1 MPNDADV
8 PFRVL
13 FESGPSLCLVLT
25 PADFTIIAVT
35 DAYLRATMT
44 ERGTIMGR
52 KLFDVFPDDPNEPG
66 ADGVRNLHQ
75 SLDRVTRNRRADIMA
90 VQRYPVRRP
99 EAEGGGFEERFWSP
113 INSPVFND
121 DGELALIIHRV
132 EDVTAF
138 VHTKRHAGKEQEAWD
153 MLESRAQHMEAEIAL
168 RDYDRLRADELRE
181 TLERLKVSED
191 AARQAQE
198 DAEHAQDEAV
208 QANLAKDQFLAALS
222 HELRTPLTPV
232 LMTASVLCEEPQL
245 SPEVREQLS
254 MMQHNI
260 ELEARLIDDLL
271 DLTRIVRGKLK
282 LERQAVDVHSLLIH
296 AEQIVAS
303 DANAKRLSLRFAFE
317 AAKHHVD
324 GDGARLHQ
332 VFWNLLKNAIKFTP
346 AGGKINVR
354 TSNPAPKTL
363 SISIEDS
370 GAGIEPEVLPT
381 IFSAFTQAQSPGIKA
396 PVGLGLGLAI
406 SKDLIEMH
414 GGKIEAKSA
423 GRSKGATFIIEL
435 NTIPAK
441 AAVAKSEPAAVH
453 RADHQYRLLVVEDD
467 TQTLTVMAR
476 LLRRRGHRVQTAD
489 SVEAALAL
497 AATHHFDLVISDLG
511 LPDGNGAEL
520 MVKLAHDYG
529 LRGIALS
536 GYGMEQDLAKTKQAG
551 FITHLIKPVQF
562 EQLDRAIEMAWQK
575 AS

>member
-1 MPNDADV
+1 MVGDTDV

-25 PADFTIIAVT
+25 PEDFTIVAVT

-44 ERGTIMGR
+44 ERSQIMGR
-52 KLFDVFPDDPNEPG
+52 KLFDVFPDDPNDPA

-75 SLDRVTRNRRADIMA
+75 SLDRVRQNRRADVMP
-90 VQRYPVRRP
+90 VQRYPVRKP
-99 EAEGGGFEERFWSP
+99 ETEGGGFEERFWSP
-113 INSPVFND
+113 INSPVFDD
-121 DGELALIIHRV
+121 DGNFRMILHRV
-132 EDVTAF
+132 EDVTPF
-138 VHTKRHAGKEQEAWD
+138 VHAKRSAGQEKEGWE

-181 TLERLKVSED
+181 TLERLKESED
-191 AARQAQE
+191 AARRAQE
-198 DAEHAQDEAV
+198 DAERAREEAE
-208 QANLAKDQFLAALS
+208 QANQAKDKFLAALS

-232 LMTASVLCEEPQL
+232 LMTASVLRYQPELPA
-245 SPEVREQLS
+245 EVREQLS

-282 LERQAVDVHSLLIH
+282 IVRQSVDIHSLLSH
-296 AEQIVAS
+296 AKQIMTS
-303 DANAKRLSLRFAFE
+303 DANAKSLSLRFAFG
-317 AAKHHVD
+317 AADHYVD

-346 AGGKINVR
+346 IGGQVTVR
-354 TSNPAPKTL
+354 TLNPAAGKV
-363 SISIEDS
+363 SITVEDN
-370 GAGIEPEVLPT
+370 GIGIEPDVLPS
-381 IFSAFTQAQSPGIKA
+381 IFSAFTQSQSPA
-396 PVGLGLGLAI
+396 NRAVGLGLGLAI

-414 GGKIEAKSA
+414 GGKIAARSG
-423 GRSKGATFIIEL
+423 GRNEGATFTIEL
-435 NTIPAK
+435 DTAAP
-441 AAVAKSEPAAVH
+441 AVAVAEPENVDE
-453 RADHQYRLLVVEDD
+453 RRGDQQYRLLVVEDD
-467 TQTLTVMAR
+467 AQTLAVLAR
-476 LLRRRGHRVQTAD
+476 LLQRRGHHVRTAA
-489 SVEAALAL
+489 SVEAALGL
-497 AATHHFDLVISDLG
+497 AATHQFDLVISDLG

-520 MVKLAHDYG
+520 MVKLARDYG

-536 GYGMEQDLAKTKQAG
+536 GYGMEQDLARTRQAG

-562 EQLDRAIEMAWQK
+562 EQLDRAIELAWQK